1 MNEFALELGR
11 QREAEGFASARA
23 FYKARG
29 GRTFGCTYKAYLNLE
44 AGRSVPQPA
53 LALRI
58 AAALGVSGEAARAR
72 AYVGA
77 YLKALVGRPELA
89 GFLLRALGAADSPE
103 SRSTPFQRASE
114 LGLQEKVVPLTRRQA
129 DGLCADADL
138 YWAWGVLSDDEGR
151 WAPAALA
158 KLLQLPAGR
167 TRSALEALVKLG
179 LLRREDGSYFCEDA
193 GKIFR
198 FPRGSLY
205 VPDYRKALRGHWT
218 AMAARRGRSLLRRR
232 IVLRASEAG
241 LRRSFAYLA
250 QAVNGF
256 HIYSTIDPASDTGLF
271 LAQAVVRRQASF

>member
-1 MNEFALELGR
+1 MNEFALELRR

-23 FYKARG
+23 FYKTRG

-103 SRSTPFQRASE
+103 SKSTPFQRASE
-114 LGLQEKVVPLTRRQA
+114 MGAQGKIVPLTRRQA
-129 DGLCADADL
+129 DGLCADPDQ
-138 YWAWGVLSDDEGR
+138 YWAWGVVSDDGGR
-151 WAPAALA
+151 WTPAALA
-158 KLLQLPAGR
+158 KLLDLPAGR

-179 LLRREDGSYFCEDA
+179 LLSREGGSYFCGDA

-205 VPDYRKALRGHWT
+205 VPDYRKGLRAHWA
-218 AMAARRGRSLLRRR
+218 AMAVRRGRTVLRRQV
-232 IVLRASEAG
+232 VLRASEAA

-250 QAVNGF
+250 QALNGV
-256 HIYSTIDPASDTGLF
+256 HIYSTIEPAPDTGLF
-271 LAQAVVRRQASF
+271 LAQTVIRRQASF